1 MVTCSKNKLIAFI
14 ILIILNLTL
23 NNIPTYAQESFSSI
37 KEKKISYIDFLLLK
51 FENKLINRRQ
61 ILMNQ
66 MFATRVQYS
75 SVGVGVE
82 YDEKEEEIIINIV
95 AVMDKNRYR
104 KKKYEQKISDCNIVR
119 NLIFYNKTGYK
130 FFTQKRNS
138 ILTTSRMKT
147 VFKEVFFKNL
157 SINQKEIDFLINNMF
172 VKVKVIHPINK
183 TELMCSGQV
192 NDSELK

>member
-66 MFATRVQYS
+66 MFATRDQ
-75 SVGVGVE
+75 
-82 YDEKEEEIIINIV
+82 
-95 AVMDKNRYR
+95 
-104 KKKYEQKISDCNIVR
+104 
-119 NLIFYNKTGYK
+119 
-130 FFTQKRNS
+130 
-138 ILTTSRMKT
+138 
-147 VFKEVFFKNL
+147 
-157 SINQKEIDFLINNMF
+157 
-172 VKVKVIHPINK
+172 
-183 TELMCSGQV
+183 
-192 NDSELK
+192 